1 MTEAG
6 IFEACLTTSDQ
17 GDMTGLLQCVSD
29 KLEVS
34 QSITSNTMSSY
45 LLVLSVSAAVFSG
58 LSRRSFC
65 TLVQEM
71 ERCQAVA

>member
-1 MTEAG
+1 MAQVG

-17 GDMTGLLQCVSD
+17 DDMTGLLQCISD

-45 LLVLSVSAAVFSG
+45 LLVLSVSTAVSFGVCLVG
-58 LSRRSFC
+58 LSV
-65 TLVQEM
+65 L
-71 ERCQAVA
+71 